1 MACRIAWIVAIALA
15 ATGCAQHPPVVG
27 APDPR
32 AERLAAALG
41 GLSAQKGYRAVRRV
55 TRDGRESVVRD
66 LVLAPDY
73 CHSIGEDG
81 ETFARGGRVVRRTS
95 SGRGGLREESP
106 TRAAAVRADVEALLR
121 WGGPDARF
129 AEGRT
134 EDGCDVVEFSLEG
147 EALAR
152 VLEAQAGGARGASRV
167 AVTVWIGADGL
178 PHRARQ
184 RYEGASPADIVCEF
198 SDFGIDLDPEIPGP
212 VRRLLDIP

>member
-1 MACRIAWIVAIALA
+1 MACRTAWIAAIALA
-15 ATGCAQHPPVVG
+15 ATGCAQRPPVVG
-27 APDPR
+27 ATDLR
-32 AERLAAALG
+32 ADRLRAALCS
-41 GLSAQKGYRAVRRV
+41 LSEQKGYRAVRRV
-55 TRDGRESVVRD
+55 ARDGRESVVRD

-81 ETFARGGRVVRRTS
+81 ETFARGARVVRRTS
-95 SGRGGLREESP
+95 SGRGWLREEVP
-106 TRAAAVRADVEALLR
+106 THAVGVKADVESLLR

-134 EDGCDVVEFSLEG
+134 EDGCDVVEFSLDG

-152 VLEAQAGGARGASRV
+152 VVEAQGGEAHGASRV

-178 PHRARQ
+178 LRRARQ
-184 RYEGASPADIVCEF
+184 RYEGASPVDIVCEF